1 MADGSLL
8 FDTELDTS
16 GLKAGL
22 SGIGGVAKA
31 GLGVAAAGFAAVTT
45 AAVATTGAIMD
56 GVSAAAD
63 YGDTIDKMSQKMGLS
78 TDAYQEWDFVMQHCG
93 TSIEAL
99 KPSMKTLAMAA
110 EKGSDAFAQLGIS
123 EEQVAT
129 MSQEELFNAT
139 IAGLQGVTD
148 ETQRTALAAE
158 LLGRGATE
166 LGPLMNMTAEETEA
180 MRQQVHDLGG
190 VMSNDAV
197 KAAAAYKDSLQ
208 NMQTAISGLKN
219 KLAGDL
225 LPSVTTV
232 MDGLTLL
239 FSGGDTDE
247 AMEMI
252 GEGIDQLCEKL
263 EELIPQVMEIGGQIL
278 MKLAEAIIENLPT
291 LIDTGMEILNMV
303 IQGIIENLPKLLEAG
318 MQIITGLVDATLQ
331 NLPMLIEVAL
341 QMIITL
347 ANGIVEQ
354 LPTLIPA
361 IIEVVLQV
369 VNTLIENLP
378 LLIEGAIQL
387 FLGIVT
393 GLIQALP
400 QIIAALPTLIDS
412 IINALIDAIPLLI
425 DCGVQLFLALIENLP
440 AIIVAIVKAA
450 PQIVKA
456 LVRGF
461 LELAGQLKE
470 TGTKLMTKLKEG
482 ISSMLSNLVDAAK
495 NIGKNIVDGIW
506 NGISAGWDWLKEKVG
521 GLAQSLFDG
530 AKSALGIASPSKKFR
545 YLGEMCVAGFDEGI
559 ADLMSPLDIGAS
571 INASMGTIAAN
582 TGGGFGV
589 AGNSQTFNF
598 YDTQTSPDAIRRKVQ
613 NTMTFGLA
621 GGMTSRI
628 FQYTAIRMASETA
641 PFLVAKE

>member
-16 GLKAGL
+16 GLQSGL
-22 SGIGGVAKA
+22 SGIGSVAKGA
-31 GLGVAAAGFAAVTT
+31 LGVAAAGFAAVTT

-63 YGDTIDKMSQKMGLS
+63 YGDNIDKMSQKMGLS

-110 EKGSDAFAQLGIS
+110 EKGSDAFQQLGIS

-139 IAGLQGVTD
+139 IAGLQNVTD

-263 EELIPQVMEIGGQIL
+263 EELIPTVLEIGGQIL
-278 MKLAEAIIENLPT
+278 MKLAEAIIDNLPT

-303 IQGIIENLPKLLEAG
+303 IQGIIEALPQLLEAG
-318 MQIITGLVDATLQ
+318 MQIITGLVNATIE

-347 ANGIVEQ
+347 ANGIVQQ

-369 VNTLIENLP
+369 TQTLIDNLP

-425 DCGVQLFLALIENLP
+425 DCGVQLFVALIENLP
-440 AIIVAIVKAA
+440 AIIVAIVKAC
-450 PQIVKA
+450 PQIVKSI
-456 LVRGF
+456 VRGF

-530 AKSALGIASPSKKFR
+530 AKAALGISSPSKKFR

-559 ADLMSPLDIGAS
+559 ADLMSPLDMGAS
-571 INASMGTIAAN
+571 INASLGTLAAN
-582 TGGGFGV
+582 VGDGLGIA

-621 GGMTSRI
+621 GGI
-628 FQYTAIRMASETA
+628 
-641 PFLVAKE
+641 

>member
-8 FDTELDTS
+8 FDTKLDTS

-45 AAVATTGAIMD
+45 EAVATTGAIMD

-123 EEQVAT
+123 EEQIAT

-252 GEGIDQLCEKL
+252 GEGIDQLREKL

-291 LIDTGMEILNMV
+291 LIDTGMNILNQL
-303 IQGIIENLPKLLEAG
+303 IAGIIEALPQLLQAG
-318 MQIITGLVDATLQ
+318 MQIISGLVDATLQ

-412 IINALIDAIPLLI
+412 IINALIDSIPLLV
-425 DCGVQLFLALIENLP
+425 DCGVKLFVALIENLP

-450 PQIVKA
+450 PEIVKS

-461 LELAGQLKE
+461 LEHAGQLKE

-621 GGMTSRI
+621 GGI
-628 FQYTAIRMASETA
+628 
-641 PFLVAKE
+641 

>member
-110 EKGSDAFAQLGIS
+110 EKGSDAFARLGIS

-225 LPSVTTV
+225 LPTVTTV

-412 IINALIDAIPLLI
+412 IINALIDSIPLLV
-425 DCGVQLFLALIENLP
+425 DCGVKLFVALIENLP

-450 PQIVKA
+450 PEIVKS

-530 AKSALGIASPSKKFR
+530 AKSALGISSPSKKFR

-621 GGMTSRI
+621 GGI
-628 FQYTAIRMASETA
+628 
-641 PFLVAKE
+641 

>member
-8 FDTELDTS
+8 FDTDLDTS

-110 EKGSDAFAQLGIS
+110 ENGSDAFAQLGIS

-219 KLAGDL
+219 KLTGDL

-247 AMEMI
+247 AIEMI

-412 IINALIDAIPLLI
+412 IINALIDSIPLLI

-440 AIIVAIVKAA
+440 AIIVAICKAA
-450 PQIVKA
+450 PEIVKS

-482 ISSMLSNLVDAAK
+482 ITGMVSNLVSAAK
-495 NIGKNIVDGIW
+495 DLGKNIVDGIW

-521 GLAQSLFDG
+521 GLAKSLFDG
-530 AKSALGIASPSKKFR
+530 AKAALGIASPSKKFK

-559 ADLMSPLDIGAS
+559 EDLMDGAALGAS

-621 GGMTSRI
+621 GGI
-628 FQYTAIRMASETA
+628 
-641 PFLVAKE
+641 

>member
-1 MADGSLL
+1 
-8 FDTELDTS
+8 
-16 GLKAGL
+16 
-22 SGIGGVAKA
+22 
-31 GLGVAAAGFAAVTT
+31 
-45 AAVATTGAIMD
+45 MD

-123 EEQVAT
+123 EEQIAT

-291 LIDTGMEILNMV
+291 LIDSGMSIINELIA
-303 IQGIIENLPKLLEAG
+303 GIIEALPQLLEAG

-331 NLPMLIEVAL
+331 NLPMLVQVAL
-341 QMIITL
+341 QMLLTL
-347 ANGIVEQ
+347 AQGITDQ

-361 IIEVVLQV
+361 IIDVVLQV

-412 IINALIDAIPLLI
+412 IINALIDSIPLLI
-425 DCGVQLFLALIENLP
+425 ECGVELFLALIENLP

-450 PQIVKA
+450 PKIVKS

-461 LELAGQLKE
+461 LELAVQIKE
-470 TGTKLMTKLKEG
+470 VGTKLMTKLKEG
-482 ISSMLSNLVDAAK
+482 ITGMVSNLVSAAK
-495 NIGKNIVDGIW
+495 DLGKNVVDGIW

-521 GLAQSLFDG
+521 GLAKSLFDG
-530 AKSALGIASPSKKFR
+530 AKAALGIASPSKKFK

-559 ADLMSPLDIGAS
+559 EDLMDGAALGAA
-571 INASMGTIAAN
+571 INNTLGTVAAN
-582 TGGGFGV
+582 VGV
-589 AGNSQTFNF
+589 GEGQGLGNSQTFNF
-598 YDTQTSPDAIRRKVQ
+598 YDTQTSPDAIRRKVA

-621 GGMTSRI
+621 GGI
-628 FQYTAIRMASETA
+628 
-641 PFLVAKE
+641 

>member
-291 LIDTGMEILNMV
+291 LIDPGMEILNMV

-412 IINALIDAIPLLI
+412 IINALIDSIPLLI

-621 GGMTSRI
+621 GGI
-628 FQYTAIRMASETA
+628 
-641 PFLVAKE
+641 

>member
-16 GLKAGL
+16 GLQSGL
-22 SGIGGVAKA
+22 SGIGSVAKGA
-31 GLGVAAAGFAAVTT
+31 LGVAAAGFAAVTT

-63 YGDTIDKMSQKMGLS
+63 YGDNIDKMSQKMGLS

-99 KPSMKTLAMAA
+99 KPSMKTLALAA
-110 EKGSDAFAQLGIS
+110 ENGSDAFQQLGIS

-139 IAGLQGVTD
+139 IAGLQNVTD

-263 EELIPQVMEIGGQIL
+263 EELIPTVLEIGGQIL
-278 MKLAEAIIENLPT
+278 MKLAEAIIDNLPT

-303 IQGIIENLPKLLEAG
+303 IQGIIEALPQLLEAG
-318 MQIITGLVDATLQ
+318 MQIITGLVNATIE

-347 ANGIVEQ
+347 ANGIVQQ

-369 VNTLIENLP
+369 TQTLIDNLP

-412 IINALIDAIPLLI
+412 ITNALIDAIPLLI
-425 DCGVQLFLALIENLP
+425 DCGVQLFVALIENLP
-440 AIIVAIVKAA
+440 AIIVAIVKAC
-450 PQIVKA
+450 PQIVKSI
-456 LVRGF
+456 VRGF

-530 AKSALGIASPSKKFR
+530 AKAALGISSPSKKFR

-559 ADLMSPLDIGAS
+559 ADLMSPLDMGAS
-571 INASMGTIAAN
+571 INASLGTIAAN
-582 TGGGFGV
+582 VGDGLGIA
-589 AGNSQTFNF
+589 AGNSQIFNF

-621 GGMTSRI
+621 GGI
-628 FQYTAIRMASETA
+628 
-641 PFLVAKE
+641 

>member
-16 GLKAGL
+16 GLQSGL
-22 SGIGGVAKA
+22 SGIGSVAKGA
-31 GLGVAAAGFAAVTT
+31 LGVAAAGFAAVTT

-63 YGDTIDKMSQKMGLS
+63 YGDNIDKMSQKMGLS

-99 KPSMKTLAMAA
+99 KPSMKTLATAA
-110 EKGSDAFAQLGIS
+110 EKGSDAFQQLGIS

-139 IAGLQGVTD
+139 IAGLQNVTD

-263 EELIPQVMEIGGQIL
+263 EELIPTVLEIGGQIL
-278 MKLAEAIIENLPT
+278 MKLAEAIIDNLPT

-303 IQGIIENLPKLLEAG
+303 IQGIIEALPQLLEAG
-318 MQIITGLVDATLQ
+318 MQIITGLVNATIE

-369 VNTLIENLP
+369 TQTLIDNLP

-425 DCGVQLFLALIENLP
+425 DCGVQLFVALIENLP
-440 AIIVAIVKAA
+440 AIIVAIVKAC
-450 PQIVKA
+450 PQIVKSI
-456 LVRGF
+456 VRGF

-530 AKSALGIASPSKKFR
+530 AKAALGISSPSKKFR

-559 ADLMSPLDIGAS
+559 ADLMSPLDMGAS
-571 INASMGTIAAN
+571 INASLGTIAAN
-582 TGGGFGV
+582 VGDGLGIA
-589 AGNSQTFNF
+589 AGNSQIFNF

-621 GGMTSRI
+621 GGI
-628 FQYTAIRMASETA
+628 
-641 PFLVAKE
+641 

>member
-99 KPSMKTLAMAA
+99 KPSMKTLALAA
-110 EKGSDAFAQLGIS
+110 ENGSDAFEQLGIS
-123 EEQVAT
+123 EEQIAS

-148 ETQRTALAAE
+148 ETQRTALAAQ

-412 IINALIDAIPLLI
+412 IINALIDSIPLLV
-425 DCGVQLFLALIENLP
+425 DCGVKLFVALIENLP

-450 PQIVKA
+450 PEIVKS

-530 AKSALGIASPSKKFR
+530 AKSALGISSPSKKFR

-559 ADLMSPLDIGAS
+559 ADLMNPLDIGAS

-621 GGMTSRI
+621 GGI
-628 FQYTAIRMASETA
+628 
-641 PFLVAKE
+641 

>member
-412 IINALIDAIPLLI
+412 IINALIDSIPLLV
-425 DCGVQLFLALIENLP
+425 DCGVKLFVALIENLP

-450 PQIVKA
+450 PEIVKS

-559 ADLMSPLDIGAS
+559 ADRMSPLDSGAS

-621 GGMTSRI
+621 GGI
-628 FQYTAIRMASETA
+628 
-641 PFLVAKE
+641 

>member
-412 IINALIDAIPLLI
+412 IINALIDSIPLLV
-425 DCGVQLFLALIENLP
+425 DCGVKLFVALIENLP

-450 PQIVKA
+450 PEIVKS

-506 NGISAGWDWLKEKVG
+506 GGISAGWDWLKEKVG

-530 AKSALGIASPSKKFR
+530 AKAALGISSPSKKFR

-621 GGMTSRI
+621 GGI
-628 FQYTAIRMASETA
+628 
-641 PFLVAKE
+641 

>member
-63 YGDTIDKMSQKMGLS
+63 YGDNIDKMSQKMGLS

-123 EEQVAT
+123 EEQIAT

-139 IAGLQGVTD
+139 IAGLQDVTD

-180 MRQQVHDLGG
+180 MRQQIHDLGG

-412 IINALIDAIPLLI
+412 IINALIDSIPLLV
-425 DCGVQLFLALIENLP
+425 DCGVKLFVALIENLP

-450 PQIVKA
+450 PEIVKS

-530 AKSALGIASPSKKFR
+530 AKSALGISSPSKKFR

-621 GGMTSRI
+621 GGI
-628 FQYTAIRMASETA
+628 
-641 PFLVAKE
+641 

>member
-16 GLKAGL
+16 GLQSGL
-22 SGIGGVAKA
+22 SGIGSVAKGA
-31 GLGVAAAGFAAVTT
+31 LGVAAAGFAAVTT

-63 YGDTIDKMSQKMGLS
+63 YGDNIDKMSQKMGLS

-110 EKGSDAFAQLGIS
+110 EKGSDAFQQLGIS

-139 IAGLQGVTD
+139 IAGLQNVTD

-263 EELIPQVMEIGGQIL
+263 EELIPTVLEIGGQIL
-278 MKLAEAIIENLPT
+278 MKLAEAIIDNLPT

-303 IQGIIENLPKLLEAG
+303 IQGIIEALPQLLEAG
-318 MQIITGLVDATLQ
+318 MQIITGLVNATIE

-347 ANGIVEQ
+347 ANGIVQQ

-369 VNTLIENLP
+369 TQTLIDNLP

-425 DCGVQLFLALIENLP
+425 DCGVQLFVALIENLP
-440 AIIVAIVKAA
+440 AIIVAIVKAC
-450 PQIVKA
+450 PQIVKSI
-456 LVRGF
+456 VRGF

-530 AKSALGIASPSKKFR
+530 AKAALGISSPSKKFR

-559 ADLMSPLDIGAS
+559 ADLMSPLDMGAS
-571 INASMGTIAAN
+571 INASLGTIAAN
-582 TGGGFGV
+582 VGDGLGIA
-589 AGNSQTFNF
+589 AGNSQIFNF

-621 GGMTSRI
+621 GGI
-628 FQYTAIRMASETA
+628 
-641 PFLVAKE
+641 

>member
-123 EEQVAT
+123 EEQIAT

-232 MDGLTLL
+232 MDGLTML

-263 EELIPQVMEIGGQIL
+263 DELIPTVLEIGGQIL

-303 IQGIIENLPKLLEAG
+303 IQGIIEALPQLLEAG
-318 MQIITGLVDATLQ
+318 MQIITGLVDAIMQ

-412 IINALIDAIPLLI
+412 IINALIDSIPLLV
-425 DCGVQLFLALIENLP
+425 DCGVKLFVALIENLP

-450 PQIVKA
+450 PEIVKS

-461 LELAGQLKE
+461 LELAGQLKK

-621 GGMTSRI
+621 GGI
-628 FQYTAIRMASETA
+628 
-641 PFLVAKE
+641 

>member
-412 IINALIDAIPLLI
+412 IINALIDSIPLLV
-425 DCGVQLFLALIENLP
+425 DCGVKLFVALIENLP

-450 PQIVKA
+450 PEIVKS

-530 AKSALGIASPSKKFR
+530 AKAALGISSPSKKFR

-621 GGMTSRI
+621 GGI
-628 FQYTAIRMASETA
+628 
-641 PFLVAKE
+641 

>member
-123 EEQVAT
+123 EEQIAT

-318 MQIITGLVDATLQ
+318 MQIVTGLVDATLQ

-412 IINALIDAIPLLI
+412 IINALIDSIPLLV
-425 DCGVQLFLALIENLP
+425 DCGVKLFVALIENLP

-450 PQIVKA
+450 PEIVKS

-530 AKSALGIASPSKKFR
+530 AKSALGISSPSKKFR

-621 GGMTSRI
+621 GGI
-628 FQYTAIRMASETA
+628 
-641 PFLVAKE
+641 

>member
-1 MADGSLL
+1 MGS
-8 FDTELDTS
+8 
-16 GLKAGL
+16 
-22 SGIGGVAKA
+22 VAKGA
-31 GLGVAAAGFAAVTT
+31 LGVAAAGFAAVTT
-45 AAVATTGAIMD
+45 AAVGTTKAIMD

-63 YGDTIDKMSQKMGLS
+63 YGDNIDKMSQKMGLS

-123 EEQVAT
+123 EEQVAS

-139 IAGLQGVTD
+139 IAGLQNVTD

-180 MRQQVHDLGG
+180 MRQQIHDLGG
-190 VMSNDAV
+190 VMSEDAV

-208 NMQTAISGLKN
+208 NMQTAIGGLKN

-225 LPSVTTV
+225 LPSVTQV
-232 MDGLTLL
+232 MDGLTIL
-239 FSGGDTDE
+239 FSGGDTEE
-247 AMEMI
+247 AMAQIE
-252 GEGIDQLCEKL
+252 EGIDALCEKL
-263 EELIPQVMEIGGQIL
+263 EELIPRVLEIGSQIL

-291 LIDTGMEILNMV
+291 LIDTGMEILDMV
-303 IQGIIENLPKLLEAG
+303 IQGIIEALPQLLEAG
-318 MQIITGLVDATLQ
+318 MQIIMGLVNATIE
-331 NLPMLIEVAL
+331 NLPKLVEVAL
-341 QMIITL
+341 QMLVTL

-369 VNTLIENLP
+369 VQTLIDNLP
-378 LLIEGAIQL
+378 MLIEGAIQL

-412 IINALIDAIPLLI
+412 IINALIAAIPMLI

-440 AIIVAIVKAA
+440 AIIVAICKAA
-450 PQIVKA
+450 PEIVKS

-461 LELAGQLKE
+461 LELAGQLRE
-470 TGTKLMTKLKEG
+470 VGTKLMTKLKDG
-482 ISSMLSNLVDAAK
+482 ISSMLSNLVSAAK
-495 NIGKNIVDGIW
+495 DIGKNIVDGIW

-530 AKSALGIASPSKKFR
+530 AKAALGISSPSKKFR

-559 ADLMSPLDIGAS
+559 EDLMDGSAFGATV
-571 INASMGTIAAN
+571 NNTLGTVRAN
-582 TGGGFGV
+582 LGTGDGLGV
-589 AGNSQTFNF
+589 GRQTFNF

-621 GGMTSRI
+621 GGI
-628 FQYTAIRMASETA
+628 
-641 PFLVAKE
+641 

>member
-123 EEQVAT
+123 EEQIAT

-412 IINALIDAIPLLI
+412 IINALIDSIPLLV
-425 DCGVQLFLALIENLP
+425 DCGVKLFVALIENLP
-440 AIIVAIVKAA
+440 AIIVAVVKAA
-450 PQIVKA
+450 PEIVKS

-530 AKSALGIASPSKKFR
+530 AKSALGISSPSKKFR

-621 GGMTSRI
+621 GGI
-628 FQYTAIRMASETA
+628 
-641 PFLVAKE
+641 

>member
-16 GLKAGL
+16 GLQSGL
-22 SGIGGVAKA
+22 SGIGSVAKGA
-31 GLGVAAAGFAAVTT
+31 LGVAAAGFAAVTT
-45 AAVATTGAIMD
+45 AAVATTGAIMN

-63 YGDTIDKMSQKMGLS
+63 YGDNIDKMSQKMGLS

-99 KPSMKTLAMAA
+99 KPSMKTLATAA
-110 EKGSDAFAQLGIS
+110 EKGSDAFQQLGIS

-139 IAGLQGVTD
+139 IAGLQNVTD

-232 MDGLTLL
+232 MDGLTML

-263 EELIPQVMEIGGQIL
+263 EELIPTVLEIGGQIL

-303 IQGIIENLPKLLEAG
+303 IQGIIEALPQLLEAG
-318 MQIITGLVDATLQ
+318 MQIITGLVNATIE

-369 VNTLIENLP
+369 TQTLIDNLP

-425 DCGVQLFLALIENLP
+425 DCGVQLFVALIENLP
-440 AIIVAIVKAA
+440 AIIVAIVKAC
-450 PQIVKA
+450 PQIVKSI
-456 LVRGF
+456 VRGF

-530 AKSALGIASPSKKFR
+530 AKAALGISSPSKKFR

-559 ADLMSPLDIGAS
+559 ADLMSPLDMGAS
-571 INASMGTIAAN
+571 INASLGTIAAN
-582 TGGGFGV
+582 VGDGLGIA
-589 AGNSQTFNF
+589 AGNSQIFNF

-621 GGMTSRI
+621 GGI
-628 FQYTAIRMASETA
+628 
-641 PFLVAKE
+641 

>member
-318 MQIITGLVDATLQ
+318 MQIVTGLVDATLQ

-341 QMIITL
+341 QMILTL

-412 IINALIDAIPLLI
+412 IINALIDSIPLLV
-425 DCGVQLFLALIENLP
+425 DCGVKLFVALIENLP

-450 PQIVKA
+450 PEIVKS

-530 AKSALGIASPSKKFR
+530 AKSALGISSPSKKFR

-621 GGMTSRI
+621 GGI
-628 FQYTAIRMASETA
+628 
-641 PFLVAKE
+641 

>member
-63 YGDTIDKMSQKMGLS
+63 YGDNIDKMSQKMNLS

-99 KPSMKTLAMAA
+99 KPSMKTLASAA
-110 EKGSDAFAQLGIS
+110 EKGSEAFDALGIS
-123 EEQVAT
+123 QEQIAS

-139 IAGLQGVTD
+139 IAGLQGIED
-148 ETQRTALAAE
+148 ETQRTYLASQ
-158 LLGRGATE
+158 LLGKGATE

-232 MDGLTLL
+232 MDGLTML

-252 GEGIDQLCEKL
+252 GQGIDDLCEKL

-291 LIDTGMEILNMV
+291 LIDTGMDILNMV

-369 VNTLIENLP
+369 TNTLIENLP

-412 IINALIDAIPLLI
+412 IINALIDSIPLLI
-425 DCGVQLFLALIENLP
+425 DCGVQLFVALIENLP
-440 AIIVAIVKAA
+440 AIIVAIVKAC
-450 PQIVKA
+450 PQIVKSI
-456 LVRGF
+456 VRGF
-461 LELAGQLKE
+461 LELAGQLKD
-470 TGTKLMTKLKEG
+470 TGKKLMEKLKEG
-482 ISSMLSNLVDAAK
+482 ITQMLSNLVDAAK

-530 AKSALGIASPSKKFR
+530 AKSALGISSPSKKFR
-545 YLGEMCVAGFDEGI
+545 YLGEMCVAGFDQGI
-559 ADLMSPLDIGAS
+559 ADLMSPLDMGAS
-571 INASMGTIAAN
+571 INASLNTVAAN
-582 TGGGFGV
+582 IGSGVGV
-589 AGNSQTFNF
+589 AGNTQTFNF

-621 GGMTSRI
+621 GGI
-628 FQYTAIRMASETA
+628 
-641 PFLVAKE
+641 

>member
-123 EEQVAT
+123 EEQIAT

-232 MDGLTLL
+232 MDGLTML

-412 IINALIDAIPLLI
+412 IINALIDSIPLII
-425 DCGVQLFLALIENLP
+425 DCGVKLFVALIENLP

-450 PQIVKA
+450 PEIVKS

-495 NIGKNIVDGIW
+495 NIGKNIIDGIW

-621 GGMTSRI
+621 GGI
-628 FQYTAIRMASETA
+628 
-641 PFLVAKE
+641 

>member
-219 KLAGDL
+219 KRAGDL

-412 IINALIDAIPLLI
+412 IINALIDSIPLLV
-425 DCGVQLFLALIENLP
+425 DCGVKLFVALIENLP

-450 PQIVKA
+450 PEIVKS

-530 AKSALGIASPSKKFR
+530 AKSALGISSPSKKFR

-621 GGMTSRI
+621 GGI
-628 FQYTAIRMASETA
+628 
-641 PFLVAKE
+641 